1 MQNNQTYDA
10 DELNPAYIFNLTWT
24 ELLLKL
30 ADGTLN
36 AQELARKEM
45 ANRGLGRNGEWVGFV
60 QAKEE
65 WKLTN

>member
-24 ELLLKL
+24 ELLLKF

-65 WKLTN
+65 WNLTN

>member
-1 MQNNQTYDA
+1 MEENKTYESD
-10 DELNPAYIFNLTWT
+10 DLNPEYVFNMVHT
-24 ELLLKL
+24 ELLLQL

-36 AQELARKEM
+36 PQELARKEM

-65 WKLTN
+65 WNLTN

>member
-65 WKLTN
+65 WNLTN

>member
-10 DELNPAYIFNLTWT
+10 DELNPAYIFNSTWT

-36 AQELARKEM
+36 PQELARKEM

-65 WKLTN
+65 WNLTN

>member
-1 MQNNQTYDA
+1 M
-10 DELNPAYIFNLTWT
+10 ELHLTWT